1 MYKRLTHTIVEEH
14 FDHPMAAKI
23 KAGLKNK
30 STRLESKV
38 GRPTTEI
45 FNETSFRQSADT
57 YFNTFFMKINRI
69 SDSITET
76 DDQLITSFEDLFSV
90 VWKVKDVF
98 NPFYQAE
105 LGERVSNSF
114 GHIGLTY
121 TMIVHLLKAGL
132 DTRMWENSIN
142 LSSDA
147 IANYISRYNQFLDYF
162 FVRTHIE
169 SFNNHLIER
178 AKAIKSGDNAAKEL
192 AENNARETLM
202 KFKDSVVDGIIRQF
216 PERFTR

>member
-23 KAGLKNK
+23 KAGLKN
-30 STRLESKV
+30 RNRVDSKV
-38 GRPTTEI
+38 SRPTTEI
-45 FNETSFRQSADT
+45 MNEDTFRQSVDA
-57 YFNTFFMKINRI
+57 YFDAFYAKMNRI
-69 SDSITET
+69 SDAITET
-76 DDQLITSFEDLFSV
+76 DDQLINSFEDLFSMI
-90 VWKVKDVF
+90 WKVKDVF

-114 GHIGLTY
+114 GHMGLTY

-142 LSSDA
+142 QSSDS

-162 FVRTHIE
+162 YVRTQIE
-169 SFNNHLIER
+169 SFNNHLVDR
-178 AKAIKSGDNAAKEL
+178 ARAIKNGDNAAKEL
-192 AENNARETLM
+192 AETSSHELLM
-202 KFKDSVVDGIIRQF
+202 KFKTAIVDGIIKQF
-216 PERFTR
+216 PDRFTK